1 MTEQKRPVLTLKRKT
16 EGETP
21 VRSRKTIINVTT
33 PPKWKVKK
41 QKLAEKAAREAAL
54 IAEKREAA
62 RELSV
67 YGKIRPLA
75 EAVGLLKPWWPELF
89 EGDMP
94 RLLQCGIREELLAE
108 VEEKHLPLSR
118 KQLRRAL
125 KTIVRSPE
133 YLTAMNAGAAR
144 YSKTGDV
151 AGVVTAEDEASARER
166 LKKRLRQ
173 QRRRAELQ
181 AILDRKY

>member
-1 MTEQKRPVLTLKRKT
+1 MPNHDR
-16 EGETP
+16 
-21 VRSRKTIINVTT
+21 
-33 PPKWKVKK
+33 
-41 QKLAEKAAREAAL
+41 
-54 IAEKREAA
+54 
-62 RELSV
+62 
-67 YGKIRPLA
+67 
-75 EAVGLLKPWWPELF
+75 F
-89 EGDMP
+89 ECQTAIDSDAI
-94 RLLQCGIREELLAE
+94 LQLLAE